1 MLRVTQMGLS
11 MSDLDAMSP
20 GMLLDM
26 YAERANDEVTYDRVA
41 TQEDFDRFA
50 AGGVG
55 FS

>member
-1 MLRVTQMGLS
+1 MES
-11 MSDLDAMSP
+11 LDEMSP

-26 YAERANDEVTYDRVA
+26 YAERANDELTYERVA

-50 AGGVG
+50 AGGAS